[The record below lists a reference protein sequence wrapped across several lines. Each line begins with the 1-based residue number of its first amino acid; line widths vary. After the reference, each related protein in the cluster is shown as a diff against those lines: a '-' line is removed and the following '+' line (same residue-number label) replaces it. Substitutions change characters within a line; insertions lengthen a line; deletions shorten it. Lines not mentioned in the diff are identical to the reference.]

1 MTTPRPSGADGLLRN
16 KIALRILLASAIA
29 ITLLAVVAIWN
40 KPGDAMTVFN
50 ITLPVFS
57 SWVGTVLAFYFG
69 RENFESASEKVESA
83 NQTVRELIGK
93 LSPEERAGSPI
104 SSIMRK
110 ASETTAVKLD
120 AGGGDGQVVLK
131 DMRKLLSPEIS
142 RIPVLQA
149 GGAPKYIVHGSAID
163 RYLADGG
170 KDDDTLA
177 QLIDKL
183 GADGRFGP
191 RRGFAL
197 VRPDDSIAQGKAK
210 MEAVAGCLD
219 IFVTGDGTAEQP
231 LVGWVS
237 NVRLGKYLRS

>member
-1 MTTPRPSGADGLLRN
+1 MATPTPSDGDGLLRN
-16 KIALRILLASAIA
+16 KIALRILLASAFA
-29 ITLLAVVAIWN
+29 ITLLAVITIVQ
-40 KPGDAMTVFN
+40 KPDSAMTIFN

-83 NQTVRELIGK
+83 NEKVRELIGK
-93 LSPEERAGSPI
+93 LSPEERATAPM

-110 ASETTAVKLD
+110 VAETTVVKLAAD
-120 AGGGDGQVVLK
+120 RGDEQVVLK

-142 RIPVLQA
+142 RLPVLQA
-149 GGAPKYIVHGSAID
+149 SGAPKYIVHGSAID

-170 KDDDTLA
+170 KEDDTLA
-177 QLIDKL
+177 ELIAKL
-183 GADGRFGP
+183 GADGRFGA

-197 VRPDDSIAQGKAK
+197 ARPEDPIAQGKAK
-210 MEAVAGCLD
+210 MEAISGCLD
-219 IFVTGDGTAEQP
+219 IFVTTDGTSEQP

-237 NVRLGKYLRS
+237 NVRLGKFLRS